1 METWKNFAICYNKYG
16 YIQPTVAR
24 MDKYFFFLSSLFSFF
39 SISDSLSSSFL
50 FQPLSLSLPISDP
63 YLFFSNSSLFSVL
76 FSSFSLNLEVF
87 FSWLWVVGCGSS
99 GAVVETWA
107 MGYGLDGA
115 MVETRFVGFWWSWVM
130 QWWQHGDCGLD
141 GLRVLVDLGGHK
153 MGYEL
158 VLRWPNRCWYGDWVA
173 GLVVWCF
180 GGGCA
185 WWLVFAGFFFFF
197 FFLYLGGMCVMVGWW
212 WLLACWAHVV
222 VQ

>member
-1 METWKNFAICYNKYG
+1 M
-16 YIQPTVAR
+16 
-24 MDKYFFFLSSLFSFF
+24 
-39 SISDSLSSSFL
+39 
-50 FQPLSLSLPISDP
+50 
-63 YLFFSNSSLFSVL
+63 
-76 FSSFSLNLEVF
+76 
-87 FSWLWVVGCGSS
+87 VVGCGSS

-130 QWWQHGDCGLD
+130 QWWQHGDCGSD
-141 GLRVLVDLGGHK
+141 GLRVLVDLGGHE

-185 WWLVFAGFFFFF
+185 WWLVFAGFFF
-197 FFLYLGGMCVMVGWW
+197 LSLPWWGVCDGG
-212 WLLACWAHVV
+212 VV
-222 VQ
+222 VVASLLGTCSGAVVVVIGLLGR